1 MSPDFHTT
9 LSSLQRTLHD
19 YTQFWRGGRETPLLR
34 PDLPER
40 DAERIRKL
48 MADALA
54 ARSGEVAARQKA
66 ALLGE
71 LYLTLADSG
80 RLRFLEILAGD
91 FGVDQQQVRDK
102 ARALLDND
110 SDSAF
115 PALASQLRQLLDPP
129 QQRLLQLFNG
139 LPKGVKFL
147 IDLRAD
153 LRRYQQTAPAL
164 RCLDGD
170 LYRLLAT
177 WFDIGFLEMRRLT
190 WQSPAS
196 LLEKLIDYEA
206 VHTIQS
212 WEDLRNRL
220 ESDRHCY
227 AFFHPALPDEPLI
240 FIEVALVEGLATSVQ
255 QLLDLSAPGIEPDAA
270 DAAIFYS
277 ISNTQQGLQGISF
290 GPFLIKQVVTSLQ
303 RALPNLKTFST
314 LSPIP
319 GFRSWLVNRLGQSEQ
334 LDDVAQVVE
343 LLGQGAGELGTQA
356 ELAAVIDHSQW
367 PESRA
372 AAAMKEPLLRLAA
385 TYLHQRRD
393 KDSAPLDPVARF
405 HLGNGARIEQLNW
418 QGDIS
423 SKGLREAC
431 GLMVNYQY
439 RLKEIEKNI
448 EGYAAERTIAASS
461 RVKSLLRSGQEEQRG
476 LSRLGRF
483 MPPRKG
489 DSGESSD
496 S

>member
-1 MSPDFHTT
+1 MSPDLHTT

-19 YTQFWRGGRETPLLR
+19 YTQFWRGGRETPVLH

-71 LYLTLADSG
+71 LYLTLDDSG

-91 FGVDQQQVRDK
+91 FGVDQQDVR
-102 ARALLDND
+102 AQASALMECDND
-110 SDSAF
+110 SEF
-115 PALASQLRQLLDPP
+115 PMLASQLRRLLEPP

-240 FIEVALVEGLATSVQ
+240 FIEVALVEGLSTSVQ
-255 QLLDLSAPGIEPDAA
+255 QLLDLSDPGIEPGAA

-277 ISNTQQGLQGISF
+277 ISNTQQGLQGFSV
-290 GPFLIKQVVTSLQ
+290 GPFLI
-303 RALPNLKTFST
+303 
-314 LSPIP
+314 
-319 GFRSWLVNRLGQSEQ
+319 
-334 LDDVAQVVE
+334 
-343 LLGQGAGELGTQA
+343 
-356 ELAAVIDHSQW
+356 
-367 PESRA
+367 
-372 AAAMKEPLLRLAA
+372 
-385 TYLHQRRD
+385 
-393 KDSAPLDPVARF
+393 
-405 HLGNGARIEQLNW
+405 
-418 QGDIS
+418 
-423 SKGLREAC
+423 
-431 GLMVNYQY
+431 
-439 RLKEIEKNI
+439 
-448 EGYAAERTIAASS
+448 
-461 RVKSLLRSGQEEQRG
+461 
-476 LSRLGRF
+476 
-483 MPPRKG
+483 
-489 DSGESSD
+489 
-496 S
+496 